1 MAWIAPVDTI
11 LTEDQSLQNAQ
22 IVADLCMG
30 WGWDKASIC
39 ALCGNMRAESWINPN
54 IWEFGYGHSLQRGY
68 GLVQWTP
75 ATKLMD
81 WAAGEGLDYTSGDT
95 QMARINYETIQNIQ
109 WGPKIYGTPPYDFR
123 SFALNT
129 NNNDVATL
137 TEYFIRFYEAPA
149 NLSTLP
155 ARIAFANRCFNELS
169 FSGGGAITIQPLK
182 PVYPETPITSPFG
195 YRDIGIGTNDHLG
208 TDFGGASGDPIF
220 ATMDG
225 TVVRSQYDS
234 ARGNYVII
242 QHSQDTYFSTYQH
255 NLSNSVSMGQ
265 PVKRGDTIALM
276 GTTGDST
283 GVHLHFAIST
293 TPYGSYA
300 DDGQVGIFID
310 PEIYLASSIVVDGGG
325 GGTPDPPSKMPA
337 LIHLLL
343 SQGLFGAW

>member
-1 MAWIAPVDTI
+1 MAWIGTVDAW
-11 LTEDQSLQNAQ
+11 LSESESLQNAQ
-22 IVADLCMG
+22 MVANICAT
-30 WGWDKASIC
+30 WGWSKNAIC
-39 ALCGNMRAESWINPN
+39 GLCGNMRHESSLNPN
-54 IWEFGYGHSLQRGY
+54 VWEYGYNHSTARGY

-75 ATKLMD
+75 ATKVID
-81 WAAGEGLDYTSGDT
+81 WCNANGLTYTDGDA
-95 QMARINYETIQNIQ
+95 QMARINYEKENGIQ
-109 WGPKIYGTPPYDFR
+109 WIATSAYPM
-123 SFALNT
+123 SFDEFSVSTAPIADLTWAFARNYERPLESALQ
-129 NNNDVATL
+129 DSIA
-137 TEYFIRFYEAPA
+137 
-149 NLSTLP
+149 
-155 ARIAFANRCFNELS
+155 ARIAFAELCATTLT
-169 FSGGGAITIQPLK
+169 FEGGSGGTTIQPLR

-225 TVVRSQYDS
+225 TVVRSQFDS

-255 NLSNSVSMGQ
+255 NLSNSVSVGQ
-265 PVKRGDTIALM
+265 TVKRGDTIALM

-300 DDGQVGIFID
+300 DDGQVGVFID
-310 PEIYLASSIVVDGGG
+310 PETYLASSIIVDGGG
-325 GGTPDPPSKMPA
+325 GGPPEPASKMPA

-343 SQGLFGAW
+343 SQGLYGAW

>member
-1 MAWIAPVDTI
+1 MAWIGETDVW
-11 LTEDQSLQNAQ
+11 LSENQSLQNAQ
-22 IVADLCMG
+22 YAANVCMSLG
-30 WGWDKASIC
+30 WKREAVC
-39 ALCGNMRAESWINPN
+39 ALLGNMRHESSLNPN
-54 IWEFGYGHSLQRGY
+54 IWEFGYNHSLQRGY

-75 ATKLMD
+75 ATKVID
-81 WAAGEGLDYTSGDT
+81 WCNANGLTYTDGDA
-95 QMARINYETIQNIQ
+95 QMARINYETEQNIQ
-109 WGPKIYGTPPYDFR
+109 WGPKIYGTPPYNFR
-123 SFALNT
+123 SFTQNQ
-129 NNNDVATL
+129 NNDSIATL
-137 TEYFIRFYEAPA
+137 TEYFVKFYEAPA
-149 NLSTLP
+149 NLDSLSS
-155 ARIAFANRCFNELS
+155 RIAFANLCNSSLTFEGG
-169 FSGGGAITIQPLK
+169 SGTTTIQPLK

-225 TVVRSQYDS
+225 TVVRSQFDS

-242 QHSQDTYFSTYQH
+242 QHSQDSYFSTYQH
-255 NLSNSVSMGQ
+255 NLSNSVSVGQ

-300 DDGQVGIFID
+300 DDGNVGVFID
-310 PEIYLASSIVVDGGG
+310 PEIYLASSIIVDGG

-337 LIHLLL
+337 LINLLL